1 MFQMCSLTL
10 TQFLSVLFLV
20 YCRLNF
26 IFTSNQQYILIHHFL
41 FLVFLV
47 YDHHIKK
54 NFMRFIFDFKC
65 DSVCVLLV
73 VRNFFELHMSVM

>member
-1 MFQMCSLTL
+1 MGVTCNDIKSSRKMFEHIDVPDVFIDI

-26 IFTSNQQYILIHHFL
+26 ILKSNQQYILMYHFL

-54 NFMRFIFDFKC
+54 I
-65 DSVCVLLV
+65 S
-73 VRNFFELHMSVM
+73 